1 MRRSSIA
8 AALALAIVAG
18 TGSSTI
24 LSVPASA
31 QTATHRVAIQVNTND
46 PSTMT
51 LALNNAQNIITHFK
65 QKNETVDV
73 QVVTYGPGLHMLR
86 EDTSPVKQ
94 RIATM
99 ALENPNLKF
108 AACGNTHANMS
119 RAESKKPEDIKIVSE
134 AKMVPSGVITL
145 MELQKQGYAYIRP

>member
-1 MRRSSIA
+1 MRKLTAMAFAILATIA
-8 AALALAIVAG
+8 GWTMPSLA
-18 TGSSTI
+18 
-24 LSVPASA
+24 
-31 QTATHRVAIQVNTND
+31 QQATHKVAIQVNTND
-46 PSTMT
+46 PATMN
-51 LALNNAQNIITHFK
+51 LALNNAQNIISFYK

-86 EDTSPVKQ
+86 DDTSPVKQ

-99 ALENPNLKF
+99 SLENQNLKF

-119 RAESKKPEDIKIVSE
+119 KAENKKPEEIKIISE